1 MCYDPWPFCDTYFST
16 VIVYELYDDIYQIHH
31 NTIIYWIIIHIEQV
45 LYYRC
50 LRGLTPHSGVDIKIN
65 CSSDEAPHIQEKIT
79 ACVFETEWNI
89 HIPVNVSVYII

>member
-16 VIVYELYDDIYQIHH
+16 VIVYELYDDISNPPQH
-31 NTIIYWIIIHIEQV
+31 NNILDNNTYRTI